1 MTDIAPPT
9 THRRLGGA
17 LRPAVL
23 LLCVAVAGYA
33 ATIVLDD
40 PSLPRMLVWFV
51 AAVVL
56 HDGVLLPLYS
66 GADRALVALA
76 PRSRVPVVNHVR
88 APVLGAGLTLL
99 LFLPGIIRQG
109 GDVHL
114 GATGLDQQPYLGRWL
129 LLVAAMV
136 GASALVYAVRLLRSP
151 HRQQQ
156 VVDQQGQPDLGDQP
170 GPGPGQEGARDHQPD
185 DERQPDPLDLGL
197 GQPGQVGEQ
206 QRGQAAR
213 GEQQPADG

>member
-1 MTDIAPPT
+1 MTE
-9 THRRLGGA
+9 RV
-17 LRPAVL
+17 LRPGVL

-40 PSLPRMLVWFV
+40 PSLPRMLVWFL
-51 AAVVL
+51 AAVAL

-76 PRSRVPVVNHVR
+76 PRTRVPVVNHVR
-88 APVLGAGLTLL
+88 APVLGAGLTFL

-109 GDVHL
+109 GDVHV

-136 GASALVYAVRLLRSP
+136 AVSAGVYAVRAIRAP
-151 HRQQQ
+151 R
-156 VVDQQGQPDLGDQP
+156 
-170 GPGPGQEGARDHQPD
+170 R
-185 DERQPDPLDLGL
+185 
-197 GQPGQVGEQ
+197 EQ
-206 QRGQAAR
+206 QRSGTGYSGPTVDPGPPR
-213 GEQQPADG
+213 S

>member
-1 MTDIAPPT
+1 MRI
-9 THRRLGGA
+9 
-17 LRPAVL
+17 LRPAVM

-40 PSLPRMLVWFV
+40 PNLLRMIVWFL

-76 PRSRVPVVNHVR
+76 PRTRVPVVNHVR
-88 APVLGAGLTLL
+88 APALGAGTTLL

-109 GDVHL
+109 GDVHM

-136 GASALVYAVRLLRSP
+136 AVSAAVYGVRVLTGRRAP
-151 HRQQQ
+151 R
-156 VVDQQGQPDLGDQP
+156 PD
-170 GPGPGQEGARDHQPD
+170 
-185 DERQPDPLDLGL
+185 
-197 GQPGQVGEQ
+197 
-206 QRGQAAR
+206 
-213 GEQQPADG
+213 PADGRSPLSSGQQA